1 MMNKNNFENSNEIV
15 LYNIYYSFIVY
26 MILNKFSFLC
36 KFRFIM
42 IKIYND

>member
-26 MILNKFSFLC
+26 MILN
-36 KFRFIM
+36 
-42 IKIYND
+42 

>member
-15 LYNIYYSFIVY
+15 LY